1 MREHPPAVKEESALW
16 HILLRARQHSL
27 LPVGEGEPLS
37 SAVDARKAPASPNG
51 HGPAGRHSVARRE
64 ATTPGCRQQPR
75 ASGRK
80 GSHVPAK
87 KSTTSPRG
95 QAEATAKGRSKVFR
109 SERARKKSRKGRTKF
124 LSLGSGLI
132 ISIRF
137 KKE

>member
-1 MREHPPAVKEESALW
+1 MPVR
-16 HILLRARQHSL
+16 LLRRLTVTA
-27 LPVGEGEPLS
+27 LS
-37 SAVDARKAPASPNG
+37 
-51 HGPAGRHSVARRE
+51 GRHSVARRE

-109 SERARKKSRKGRTKF
+109 SERARKRKQKGENKVPQLRESRVQKDIPSRVSEGKAMKGESVYQRERKEGDNEK
-124 LSLGSGLI
+124 GS
-132 ISIRF
+132 RA
-137 KKE
+137 